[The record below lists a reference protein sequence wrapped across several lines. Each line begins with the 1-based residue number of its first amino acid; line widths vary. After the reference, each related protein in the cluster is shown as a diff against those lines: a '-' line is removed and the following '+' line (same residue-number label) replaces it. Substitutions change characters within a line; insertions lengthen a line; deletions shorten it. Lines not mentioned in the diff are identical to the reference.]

1 MKSINTDELNQ
12 KLDAGDE
19 LHIIDVREK
28 DEVATGMIPGA
39 RHIPL
44 GELPERTGNW
54 NLQNNIMWYARQA
67 AAARKLQ
74 NTWSRMDSIQSMSM
88 AACRHGAASQFT
100 DEKKPIGNCRSAF
113 MLW

>member
-12 KLDAGDE
+12 KSDAGDE

-44 GELPERTGNW
+44 GELPERTGE
-54 NLQNNIMWYARQA
+54 LDSSKQYYVVCQA
-67 AAARKLQ
+67 GGRSTKAVEYLES
-74 NTWSRMDSIQSMSM
+74 NGFHSVNVDGGMSSW
-88 AACRHGAASQFT
+88 RGVT
-100 DEKKPIGNCRSAF
+100 VYG
-113 MLW
+113 